1 LPKSGISAIETIPTM
16 MTEQANTIQEGK
28 SILLQEADAIRTM
41 SERLDENFSKAVELM
56 LCCAG
61 KVVISGMGK
70 SGIIGQKIA
79 ATLSSTGTTAIF
91 LHPAEAAH
99 GDLGVVSEGDTV
111 ICLSKSGMTE
121 ELNFI
126 LPALKERKATIIA
139 FTGNPRS
146 YLAMNADVVL
156 DTGIDQ
162 EACPYDLAPTSST
175 TAMLAMGDALAICL
189 MKKKNFTD
197 QEFAL
202 THPKGS
208 LGKQLTMRVGDVMA
222 QGEALPVVSE
232 EATISDLILEMTSK
246 RYGVSGIVD
255 AEGRLTGIFTDGDLR
270 RLVQTGES
278 FLDKKASEV
287 MTPNPKT
294 VSAEMMAK
302 ACLELLETWR
312 ITQLMVCDKDKRPVG
327 IVHIHDLVTLGL

>member
-1 LPKSGISAIETIPTM
+1 MIK
-16 MTEQANTIQEGK
+16 EQALTVQEGK
-28 SILLQEADAIRTM
+28 NILLQEADAIRMM
-41 SERLDENFSKAVELM
+41 SERLDENFSRAVDLM
-56 LCCAG
+56 LGCTG
-61 KVVISGMGK
+61 KIIISGMGK
-70 SGIIGQKIA
+70 SGIIGLKIA

-126 LPALKERKATIIA
+126 LPALRERNATVIA

-156 DTGIDQ
+156 DTGIGQ
-162 EACPYDLAPTSST
+162 EACPYDLAPTTST

-222 QGEALPVVSE
+222 TGEALPVVGE

-246 RYGVSGIVD
+246 RYGVSSVVD

-294 VSAEMMAK
+294 VFPDMKAK
-302 ACLELLETWR
+302 ACLELLETHR
-312 ITQLMVCDKDKRPVG
+312 ITQLMVCNEEQQPVG